1 MIHSDQGVGNIQLQ
15 RYVVLTNK
23 NEYIIHGSDHIEA
36 GLRAVN
42 LSGLLDEEL
51 IDVTPCEDD
60 DTREQ
65 WIPGYG

>member
-1 MIHSDQGVGNIQLQ
+1 MIHSHQGVGNIRLL

-36 GLRAVN
+36 GLRAIN
-42 LSGLLDEEL
+42 LAGLLDEEL
-51 IDVTPCEDD
+51 KDVKPCEDD
-60 DTREQ
+60 DTRDQ

>member
-1 MIHSDQGVGNIQLQ
+1 MQHTHQRVGNIRLL

-36 GLRAVN
+36 GLRAIN
-42 LSGLLDEEL
+42 LAGLLDEEL
-51 IDVTPCEDD
+51 KDVKPCEDD
-60 DTREQ
+60 DTRDQ

>member
-1 MIHSDQGVGNIQLQ
+1 MIHNHAGLGTPKLL

-36 GLRAVN
+36 GLRALN
-42 LSGLLDEEL
+42 LAGLLDEEL
-51 IDVTPCEDD
+51 KDVTLCEDD

-65 WIPGYG
+65 WTPGYG

>member
-1 MIHSDQGVGNIQLQ
+1 MIHNHAGLGIPKLL

-42 LSGLLDEEL
+42 LAGLLDEEL
-51 IDVTPCEDD
+51 KDVTPCEDD

-65 WIPGYG
+65 WIPANG